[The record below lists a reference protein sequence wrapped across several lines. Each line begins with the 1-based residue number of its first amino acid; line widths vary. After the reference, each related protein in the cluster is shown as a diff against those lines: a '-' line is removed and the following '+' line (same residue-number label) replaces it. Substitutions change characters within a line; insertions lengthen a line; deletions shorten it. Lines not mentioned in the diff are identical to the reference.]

1 VVVAAL
7 ALTTSLV
14 LVDEHHR
21 PGLFYRYVVAQI
33 PDVQLFYTSD
43 AGVVALRLRMVA
55 AADDLLAIDGID
67 SVAWPAIQLFD
78 DGTKARDTPIGT
90 LDVQTDADVELAAL
104 TDLTRTV
111 ATSASDTTLELR
123 ITLNSD
129 DSVIT
134 IRPRET

>member
-1 VVVAAL
+1 ML
-7 ALTTSLV
+7 I
-14 LVDEHHR
+14 DERHH

-43 AGVVALRLRMVA
+43 ADVVALRLRMVA
-55 AADDLLAIDGID
+55 AAGDLLAIDGID

-78 DGTKARDTPIGT
+78 DGTRARVTPIGT
-90 LDVQTDADVELAAL
+90 LDVQADADVDLASL

-111 ATSASDTTLELR
+111 ATSASDSTLELR
-123 ITLNSD
+123 ITVNSD

-134 IRPRET
+134 IRPRDI